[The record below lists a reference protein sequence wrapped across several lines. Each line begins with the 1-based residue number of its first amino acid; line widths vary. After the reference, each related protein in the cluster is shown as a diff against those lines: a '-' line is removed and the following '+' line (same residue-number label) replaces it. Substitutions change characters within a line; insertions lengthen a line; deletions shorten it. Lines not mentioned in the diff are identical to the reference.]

1 MSFAEDGFVIRKNFV
16 QVERLQ
22 EIRSKMLEIMSPFCD
37 YPTDQPDSLDKC
49 FAEIGAKSQTLKS
62 NCYKMFSRLAD
73 LPLMLTEP
81 NIAKFIADN
90 GFRNFTIQAASV
102 FCIEPKDDRHIFLP
116 HQDLV
121 DRMSLKTLQ
130 FWIPL
135 SSGKDIGGVAV
146 WRGSH
151 LNGPIKHKWQT
162 GEDYCAD
169 PKQKFQNFA
178 GAAGR
183 RKPFGALVLP
193 EEKYSHLERLDM
205 IDYELGDALVLTP
218 YTVHGSIPNR
228 GEAMRWTFVI
238 KIEEM
243 VGTNHFW
250 NDTSPFPMNEYL
262 PPFNEEQQ
270 NGFEAGRAKENV

>member
-1 MSFAEDGFVIRKNFV
+1 MSFKEDGFEIRKNFI
-16 QVERLQ
+16 QLDRL
-22 EIRSKMLEIMSPFCD
+22 ETIRSKMLEIMAPFCD
-37 YPTDQPDSLDKC
+37 YPTDRPDSLDKC

-81 NIAKFIADN
+81 NIAKVIADN
-90 GFRNFTIQAASV
+90 GFRNFTIQATSV
-102 FCIEPKDDRHIFLP
+102 FCIEPNDDRHIFLP

-135 SSGKDIGGVAV
+135 STGKDIGGVAV
-146 WRGSH
+146 WKGSH
-151 LNGPIKHKWQT
+151 VKGPIKHKWRT
-162 GEDYCAD
+162 EEAFRAD
-169 PKQKFQNFA
+169 PKQKFQKFA

-193 EEKYSHLERLDM
+193 EEEYAHYERVDM

-228 GEAMRWTFVI
+228 GDAMRWTYVI

-243 VGTNHFW
+243 VGVDHFRE
-250 NDTSPFPMNEYL
+250 DTSPFPMDEYL
-262 PPFNEEQQ
+262 PPFPEEKMA
-270 NGFEAGRAKENV
+270 EASERTPENA